1 MDSKYRFGKIDV
13 SCEGYDHPDDPYVL
27 RGSCGVRRERGEEG
41 GEEGGERGG
50 EEGGR
55 GGRERKRRRHNTLL
69 FYSFS

>member
-27 RGSCGVRRERGEEG
+27 RGSCGVRREREREGAG
-41 GEEGGERGG
+41 GERERGG
-50 EEGGR
+50 EGER
-55 GGRERKRRRHNTLL
+55 GERERGRHNTLL